1 MPCARVLRIRL
12 LQLRAAELE
21 AIGQG
26 LSGTDSSVKTFVLH
40 EKQWSFYKTEKNVF
54 ASPASQA
61 SVLRKERVGSEY
73 KIRVGNGD
81 GRGIYTAA
89 VFLQKKKPKKTNSA
103 FAGIVLQ
110 LGSNAGQEKKGFTE
124 STNHLQVICYPSTLP
139 YELKSDTN

>member
-54 ASPASQA
+54 AFPASQA

-89 VFLQKKKPKKTNSA
+89 VFLQKKNEKNKLCFCRDSA
-103 FAGIVLQ
+103 SAG
-110 LGSNAGQEKKGFTE
+110 
-124 STNHLQVICYPSTLP
+124 
-139 YELKSDTN
+139 